1 MALLDQYSRTFL
13 PAAEKAG
20 VGIPAVSRHI
30 PIFQRCVGLRDKPIL
45 LARCYRPDERKIRR
59 RRKVLLLTRLRLVVT
74 TESRLLR
81 RMRLH
86 LNCELRHLAD
96 VTWTPEPTL
105 GGVRLA
111 ATAVDGVR
119 EHFFVDAGT
128 PERVQRVD
136 GILRQLFTGV
146 AAGVA
151 GGIAGGV
158 AAPGSVA
165 APAGLPQAA

>member
-1 MALLDQYSRTFL
+1 MAVLDQYARTFL
-13 PAAEKAG
+13 PAAAESG
-20 VGIPAVSRHI
+20 VGLPGVSRHM

-45 LARCYRPDERKIRR
+45 LARCYRTDEGKIHR

-81 RMRLH
+81 RLRLH

-105 GGVRLA
+105 GGVTLA

-119 EHFFVDAGT
+119 ERFWVDAGS

-136 GILRQLFTGV
+136 TVLRQLF
-146 AAGVA
+146 
-151 GGIAGGV
+151 
-158 AAPGSVA
+158 A
-165 APAGLPQAA
+165 APAQPVAA